1 MLLSRGKIFKKGGKC
16 LKNTN
21 FTKRISTFLLSLIVS
36 ASLIST
42 STSAEGFSA
51 KELEKT
57 TAFTVGNEASGVNI
71 EDSIKINKAELNKDK
86 GGVYINWEIVSNTKS
101 EGGGVYTLLN
111 KNNWQYHNWHSILI
125 PDTLKDPVDIKI
137 NRNTPKAPL
146 ESAGNDLNWEN
157 AYRFRKV
164 GDKDFSEDIARFFTK
179 NSGDKQETLS
189 NLAKNSRYMLYG
201 TNLVRGTKGK
211 PVTWTFKTYLKED
224 FLTDNNNDCVKLAIS
239 YAEKFGKER
248 TRVKVVNVKVKNT
261 VKFDK
266 NSKNLGDKD
275 EQIKKFKVLAGQSIA
290 NSAETNAKIPQ
301 ETFKKYIFKGWNTAV
316 DGSGNEFTKD
326 TKIDKDME
334 VFGKWNMKVT
344 HIFESLTA
352 GKTLPTVFD
361 KLLPKEREISVNKNY
376 VPADLSDV
384 KGSEGTWNFKG
395 WTPKE
400 SKEFIGKDGEFKFI
414 GKWSFSSDVF
424 EIEKDGKAPEG
435 YSKVSFKL
443 EKGVKAKDVKTYA
456 VKKGIAL
463 AKKYFPNVELEEGY
477 KDLKWTPAQDTAIN
491 EDTVFVVI
499 ATKKTTIPATEL
511 VPSQKKEQPKEKE
524 SIPATKLVPSQ
535 KKEQP
540 KVKKETNKSKLPQ
553 TAVVGSS
560 ITLAVVSLLGLGLS
574 KKRR

>member
-1 MLLSRGKIFKKGGKC
+1 M
-16 LKNTN
+16 KNTN

-51 KELEKT
+51 EELKKT
-57 TAFTVGNEASGVNI
+57 TAFTVGNKASGVNI
-71 EDSIKINKAELNKDK
+71 EDSIKINKAELNKDN

-101 EGGGVYTLLN
+101 EGGGTYNPLISPN
-111 KNNWQYHNWHSILI
+111 DWINHNWHSILI
-125 PDTLKDPVDIKI
+125 PGTLKDPVDIKI
-137 NRNTPKAPL
+137 NREKPKDPI
-146 ESAGNDLNWEN
+146 EIAGNDVNWEN

-164 GDKDFSEDIARFFTK
+164 GDKDFSEDIDRFFTK
-179 NSGDKQETLS
+179 NSGDKQEILRG
-189 NLAKNSRYMLYG
+189 LAKDSRYMLYG
-201 TNLVRGTKGK
+201 TNLVGRTKGK

-224 FLTDNNNDCVKLAIS
+224 FLKDSNNDYVKLAIS
-239 YAEKFGKER
+239 YAEKGGGER

-261 VKFDK
+261 VDFDK

-275 EQIKKFKVLAGQSIA
+275 DQITKVKVLAGQSIA

-463 AKKYFPNVELEEGY
+463 DKKYFPTVELEEGY

-491 EDTVFVVI
+491 EDTVFVVS
-499 ATKKTTIPATEL
+499 ATKKTTIPATKL

-535 KKEQP
+535 KKEQS